1 MYIKY
6 IKINILISLRL
17 LNDAKYKI
25 LCHMKIFY
33 NISVLICFI
42 QIFAKKEGKEIFLIY
57 L

>member
-17 LNDAKYKI
+17 LNDAKYRI

-42 QIFAKKEGKEIFLIY
+42 QIFAKKEGKEIFLVY